1 MPQTEE
7 KIEIFSVTPLLKPFS
22 TRKMLELVSDLEKI
36 NRMPKIDYSHSL
48 KLLSLK
54 TSKRTLKNVFNV
66 NTSEEIAAVKQAAI
80 SGKIN
85 LNDYGI
91 DPSPVSGELGHGLIG
106 SLSGPL
112 WRGPIVSINQKD

>member
-1 MPQTEE
+1 
-7 KIEIFSVTPLLKPFS
+7 
-22 TRKMLELVSDLEKI
+22 MLELYEDIEKVK
-36 NRMPKIDYSHSL
+36 RMRKKDFSNSIKLFSL
-48 KLLSLK
+48 R

-66 NTSEEIAAVKQAAI
+66 NTSEEIQAVKEAAI